1 MVPKS
6 FGTWIKVGHE
16 NSGKVRWNLGHGLG
30 VLDRKHIAIKCPRN
44 GGLVYYNYKGFQ
56 SLIFMGLVYA
66 GYEFIWIYIGGFTSV
81 SDVTVFNSS
90 ELKNVIES
98 QNIGFPEAVLFP
110 CDDRNIPCFLIGDN
124 ASPLRTCL

>member
-1 MVPKS
+1 
-6 FGTWIKVGHE
+6 
-16 NSGKVRWNLGHGLG
+16 
-30 VLDRKHIAIKCPRN
+30 
-44 GGLVYYNYKGFQ
+44 
-56 SLIFMGLVYA
+56 MGLVYA

-124 ASPLRTCL
+124 ASPLRTCLWNHRFSRRYLTNESTIDSVEQA